1 MSVLIKGMEMPHS
14 CIGCRFCEHGSIN
27 EWDLY
32 CGIDNKHVGNW
43 DDKHI
48 NNGWRRPDCPLVE
61 VKDKPRDSN
70 GRFTNGFNDGWADI
84 ESLSGEEW
92 KSIKG
97 YEDRY
102 KVSNMGRVR
111 SRTKILK
118 TSGGSKY
125 VHVILNDGDVDHR
138 KTVSVHRLVAEAFVP
153 NPCPGE
159 FRYINHK
166 DENKRNNRA
175 DNLEWCTAKYNL
187 HYGKN
192 APIHNL
198 KHQLPTIIEA
208 EEGEKA

>member
-1 MSVLIKGMEMPHS
+1 MSVLVKGMEMPKN
-14 CIGCRFCEHGSIN
+14 CTICRFCVPEADP
-27 EWDLY
+27 E
-32 CGIDNKHVGNW
+32 
-43 DDKHI
+43 
-48 NNGWRRPDCPLVE
+48 NGEMCMATGKYVPPCNTDRLENCPLVE

-84 ESLSGEEW
+84 ESLSGEVW
-92 KSIKG
+92 LFIKG

-102 KVSNMGRVR
+102 MVSNMGRVR

-125 VHVILNDGDVDHR
+125 VHVILNDGDVGHR

-153 NPCPGE
+153 NPCPEE

-208 EEGEKA
+208 EEE